1 MSNNIYSF
9 IREQRNTYE
18 TKTIPVPGLGDWN
31 QYDHIEKTNAY
42 WSDTYEEDD
51 AFDDVIGAFPFDNIH
66 KAPTLLEARS
76 TDFDTKHIEVPPVNS
91 SRRARISSMIATKA
105 LANHM
110 EDIRFG
116 QFMNRTSFIRAKFGG
131 VHACKEA
138 ENIVVDK
145 WEQLITDQADI
156 MSAPTIKRVYMS
168 PSEVMAMTA
177 WKNTKEAIRGAET
190 HRGQNIGTEAS
201 DDDADSTG
209 HLIEVFI
216 TEGDFSVSFLK
227 EAQALRDEADYT
239 YNEDEDFEY
248 KYCRV
253 ICCGA
258 DWNAKNDNGE
268 SEENGLVFYA
278 EAETMPLRKYLAR
291 NPLTGRGLG
300 ESVPEVLFEPQ
311 KWWNF
316 TKTEEIRMIAIAGK
330 KLYVTDDPDILAN
343 IFDEGVDH
351 GTVLRVGQGKMLT
364 ELNQM
369 PTGTPVYQGM
379 RQEMKENARELTSY
393 FQANSGAES
402 KANVPFRAQY
412 LQSVNGD
419 ATFQQYREELGF
431 FYKEIIEDWV
441 LPDALKKAASSD
453 EIFATFTPQE
463 LQLID
468 EVIIESQILDAIF
481 DASHMGKEVSPEMV
495 DLMRQQMQG
504 DMRREGSK
512 RTITDIKEF
521 IKDAGKFVRVHT
533 TDEMRDKA
541 TIFESYYSL
550 LQILGPGDPRFNA
563 VVGKVMEGLNITKEE
578 LELYAD
584 ETIQGEQGKP
594 ETKQLEAS
602 QEQGAQAAIAAL

>member
-1 MSNNIYSF
+1 MSNIYSY

-31 QYDHIEKTNAY
+31 QYDHIEKINAY

-91 SRRARISSMIATKA
+91 SRKARISSMIATKA

-110 EDIRFG
+110 EDIKFG

-131 VHACKEA
+131 VHACKEG
-138 ENIVVDK
+138 EDVVVDK

-156 MSAPTIKRVYMS
+156 MSAPTIKRMYMS
-168 PSEVMAMTA
+168 PSELIAMKA

-209 HLIEVFI
+209 HLVEVFLV
-216 TEGDFSVSFLK
+216 EGDMSVAFLK
-227 EAQALRDEADYT
+227 EAQARRDGTVYEYDEEDDY
-239 YNEDEDFEY
+239 EF
-248 KYCRV
+248 KYIR
-253 ICCGA
+253 IIACGA
-258 DWNAKNDNGE
+258 DWNDKDDQGKA
-268 SEENGLVFYA
+268 EENGLVFYA
-278 EAETMPLRKYLAR
+278 EPESMPLRKYLAR
-291 NPLTGRGLG
+291 NPMTGRGLG

-351 GTVLRVGQGKMLT
+351 GTVLRVGQGKMLS

-379 RQEMKENARELTSY
+379 RAEMKENTRELTSY
-393 FQANSGAES
+393 FQSNSGAEAKS
-402 KANVPFRAQY
+402 NVPFKAQY

-419 ATFQQYREELGF
+419 ATFQQYREEMGF

-453 EIFATFTPQE
+453 EIYATFSAQE

-468 EVIIESQILDAIF
+468 EVVVEEKISDELVR
-481 DASHMGKEVSPEMV
+481 ASLEGRVVDPETVQM
-495 DLMRQQMQG
+495 LREQMQG
-504 DMRREGSK
+504 EMRKEGSK
-512 RTITDIKEF
+512 RTITGIKEF
-521 IKDAGKFVRVHT
+521 IKDAGRFVRVHT
-533 TDEMRDKA
+533 TDEQRDKA

-550 LQILGPGDPRFNA
+550 LQVLTPNDPRFNA

-584 ETIQGEQGKP
+584 ASIQGEQGNP

-602 QEQGAQAAIAAL
+602 QEGGAAAAMAQV

>member
-227 EAQALRDEADYT
+227 EAQALRDEDDYT

-258 DWNAKNDNGE
+258 DWNAKDDKGE